1 MALFRIMMK
10 IEYDGTEFHGWQL
23 QPGARTVQGEIES
36 VLESLCERKI
46 KITGSGRTDSGVHA
60 LGQIAHADIKAGEF
74 DRIENGLPSML
85 AADVAVTSLSKV
97 ENSFHARFDAVSR
110 LYRYRISKEKHPLTS
125 RYSYILRGSHT
136 LDIDVMRMAA
146 SLSTGE
152 NSWKAMAK
160 EGSSN
165 SNWIVKVI
173 DAQVIED
180 QSGWTFLIKGNRFL
194 RGLVRIWAGTI
205 VRIGSG
211 SDSPKLITE
220 LLESGDRNRAGE
232 SLPAKGLT
240 LLEVKYS

>member
-1 MALFRIMMK
+1 MALFRIMLK

-23 QPGARTVQGEIES
+23 QPGERTVQSEIES

-46 KITGSGRTDSGVHA
+46 RITGSGRTDSGVHA
-60 LGQIAHADIKAGEF
+60 LGQIAHADIRAGEF

-85 AADVAVTSLSKV
+85 AADVAVTSISRV
-97 ENSFHARFDAVSR
+97 ESSFHARFDAVSR

-125 RYSYILRGSHT
+125 RYSYIRKGSDT
-136 LDIDVMRMAA
+136 LDVDAMHKAA
-146 SLSTGE
+146 LLSIGE
-152 NSWKAMAK
+152 NDWKAMAK

-180 QSGWTFLIKGNRFL
+180 QSGWTYLIKANRFL
-194 RGLVRIWAGTI
+194 RGLVRIWVGTL

-211 SDSPKLITE
+211 SDSPLLITE

>member
-1 MALFRIMMK
+1 MALCRIMMK

-23 QPGARTVQGEIES
+23 QPGARSVQGEIES
-36 VLESLCERKI
+36 VLENLCERKI
-46 KITGSGRTDSGVHA
+46 RITGSGRTDAGVHA

-85 AADVAVTSLSKV
+85 AADVAVTSISRA

-125 RYSYILRGSHT
+125 RYSYILRGSDT
-136 LDIDVMRMAA
+136 LDADAMRKAA
-146 SLSTGE
+146 MLSIGD

-165 SNWIVKVI
+165 SNWMIKVI
-173 DAQVIED
+173 DAQVVED
-180 QSGWTFLIKGNRFL
+180 KSGWTFLIRADRFL
-194 RGLVRIWAGTI
+194 RGVVRIWAGTLA
-205 VRIGSG
+205 RIGSG
-211 SDSPKLITE
+211 SDSPGLITE
-220 LLESGDRNRAGE
+220 LLGSEDRNRAGE

>member
-1 MALFRIMMK
+1 MDLFRIMMQ

-23 QPGARTVQGEIES
+23 QPGARSVQGEIES

-46 KITGSGRTDSGVHA
+46 RITGSGRTDAGVHA

-85 AADVAVTSLSKV
+85 AADVAVTSLSRV
-97 ENSFHARFDAVSR
+97 EDSFHARFDAVSR

-125 RYSYILRGSHT
+125 RYSYILRGSDT
-136 LDIDVMRMAA
+136 LDIDMMRKAA
-146 SLSTGE
+146 SLSIGE

-165 SNWIVKVI
+165 SNWMIKVI

-180 QSGWTFLIKGNRFL
+180 QSGWTFLIKANRFL
-194 RGLVRIWAGTI
+194 RGVVRIWAGTLAR
-205 VRIGSG
+205 VG
-211 SDSPKLITE
+211 SDSDSPLLITE
-220 LLESGDRNRAGE
+220 LLESEDRNRAGE

>member
-23 QPGARTVQGEIES
+23 QPGARTVQSEIES

-46 KITGSGRTDSGVHA
+46 KITGSGRTDAGVHA
-60 LGQIAHADIKAGEF
+60 FGQIAHADIKEGEF

-85 AADVAVTSLSKV
+85 AADVAVTSLSRV
-97 ENSFHARFDAVSR
+97 EKLFHARFDAVSR

-136 LDIDVMRMAA
+136 LDVDAMRKAA
-146 SLSTGE
+146 SLSIGE
-152 NSWKAMAK
+152 NDWKAMAK

-173 DAQVIED
+173 DAQVMED
-180 QSGWTFLIKGNRFL
+180 QSGWTFLIKANRFL
-194 RGLVRIWAGTI
+194 RGLVRIWAGTLM
-205 VRIGSG
+205 RIGSG
-211 SDSPKLITE
+211 SDSPELIAE

-240 LLEVKYS
+240 LLEVRYS

>member
-23 QPGARTVQGEIES
+23 QPGARTVQSEIES

-46 KITGSGRTDSGVHA
+46 RIEGSGRTDSGVHA

-85 AADVAVTSLSKV
+85 AADVAVTSLSRV
-97 ENSFHARFDAVSR
+97 ENTFHARFDAVSR

-136 LDIDVMRMAA
+136 LDVEAMRKAA
-146 SLSTGE
+146 SLSIGE
-152 NSWKAMAK
+152 NNWKAMAK

-173 DAQVIED
+173 DAQVLED
-180 QSGWTFLIKGNRFL
+180 QSGWTFLIKANRFL
-194 RGLVRIWAGTI
+194 RGVVRIWAGTLA
-205 VRIGSG
+205 RIGSG
-211 SDSPKLITE
+211 SDSPELITE

-240 LLEVKYS
+240 LLEVRYS